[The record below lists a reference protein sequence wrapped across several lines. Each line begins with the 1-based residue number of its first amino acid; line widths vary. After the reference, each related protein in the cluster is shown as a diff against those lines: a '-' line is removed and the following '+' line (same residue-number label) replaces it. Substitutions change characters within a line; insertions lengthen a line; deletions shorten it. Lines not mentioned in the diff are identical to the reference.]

1 MLDFLRKW
9 CYNITRSLVEKGER
23 DMELRI
29 ERCKEKEHFEEFC
42 SRKFWELL
50 DAPFIKDH
58 FTQDARERGRLC
70 FVITSKQEIE
80 ELISIATHYRN
91 YWGTYDDVSK
101 LCEVRDDFDEMTQN
115 EHWVYIIE
123 IVWSD

>member
-1 MLDFLRKW
+1 MK
-9 CYNITRSLVEKGER
+9 YNKNFVNDSIIYSIFHEYCQMTSLENIKN
-23 DMELRI
+23 
-29 ERCKEKEHFEEFC
+29 EF
-42 SRKFWELL
+42 FWM
-50 DAPFIKDH
+50 
-58 FTQDARERGRLC
+58 
-70 FVITSKQEIE
+70 SKQEIE